1 MILNKYKKH
10 IMKRSLFALAAIML
24 SLSAVAQEVKQDKPE
39 FTVVKQAPVTSVKN
53 QYRSGTCWCYS
64 ALSFVESEII
74 RQKGIEVDLS
84 EMFVVNHAYFDR
96 AVKYIRLD
104 GKLGFSAGS
113 SFGDVFEVI
122 KSYGIVPQDVYSGMN
137 YGTELPV
144 QGELDA
150 VLEGFVK
157 ALVTNPNR
165 KLTPAWKPAF
175 QGILDAY
182 LGEIPATFKAEE
194 KAFNPLT
201 YRDYLGINTDD
212 YINLTSFTHHPFYE
226 PFIIEVCDNW
236 RWGSAYN
243 LPIEELME
251 VMYNAVEN
259 GYTIAWGADVSEKGF
274 TRSGIATVP
283 DFENKVTAGSDQ
295 ERWVGKS
302 ETGKEES
309 APAEEKV
316 ITQEMRQLAY
326 DNKETTDDHG
336 MHIYGLAKDQN
347 GNPFFI
353 VKNSWGK
360 AGDYEGI
367 WYASDAY
374 VRYKTLNIVVH
385 KDALPKSIKKKLGI
399 K

>member
-1 MILNKYKKH
+1 
-10 IMKRSLFALAAIML
+10 MKRSLFALAAIML

-302 ETGKEES
+302 ETGKEDS

-316 ITQEMRQLAY
+316 ITQEMRQIAY

-347 GNPFFI
+347 GNPYFI

-374 VRYKTLNIVVH
+374 VRYKTLNIIVH

>member
-1 MILNKYKKH
+1 
-10 IMKRSLFALAAIML
+10 MKRSLFALAAIML

-157 ALVTNPNR
+157 VLVTNPNR

-243 LPIEELME
+243 LPIDELME

-274 TRSGIATVP
+274 TRNGLATVP

-316 ITQEMRQLAY
+316 ITQEMRQIAY

-347 GNPFFI
+347 GNPYFI

>member
-1 MILNKYKKH
+1 
-10 IMKRSLFALAAIML
+10 MKRSLFALAAIML

-122 KSYGIVPQDVYSGMN
+122 KAYGIVPQDVYSGMN

-302 ETGKEES
+302 ETGKNES

-316 ITQEMRQLAY
+316 ITQEMRQIAY

-347 GNPFFI
+347 GNNFFI

>member
-1 MILNKYKKH
+1 
-10 IMKRSLFALAAIML
+10 MKRSLFALAAIML

-316 ITQEMRQLAY
+316 ITQEMRQIAY

-347 GNPFFI
+347 GNNFFI

>member
-1 MILNKYKKH
+1 
-10 IMKRSLFALAAIML
+10 MKRSLFALAAIML

-274 TRSGIATVP
+274 TRNGLATVP

-302 ETGKEES
+302 ETGKEDS

-316 ITQEMRQLAY
+316 ITQEMRQIAY

-347 GNPFFI
+347 GNPYFI

-374 VRYKTLNIVVH
+374 VRYKTLNIIVH